1 MAELLKMQG
10 DAADQ
15 QSLQNATSELERT
28 KRPVQRE
35 KLAGGEIVFVD
46 FTSECPAE
54 GAAGA
59 GSVNRPPIPNVKLKG
74 VARTANVRLEVT
86 LEGQISP
93 DLAKAAVS
101 EVFENLKK
109 ADFDKVK

>member
-1 MAELLKMQG
+1 MNAHLRKPTIEKSPVDVKRMSG
-10 DAADQ
+10 AA
-15 QSLQNATSELERT
+15 ST
-28 KRPVQRE
+28 
-35 KLAGGEIVFVD
+35 AGGEIVFID

-74 VARTANVRLEVT
+74 VARTPNVRLEVT

-101 EVFENLKK
+101 EIFENLKK